1 MQDNEGEDMQPM
13 GMHILSK
20 KLVIY
25 TSFKKIAFNETLDA
39 EGEDMQPMGAHI
51 LSKKLLAPRL
61 RVKWVNLGRFWG
73 KQKKIKGP
81 LMSIY
86 LFKYR
91 NLKVQLL
98 RQHWVHFVR
107 DHSACSMQQMRQC
120 KSPC

>member
-1 MQDNEGEDMQPM
+1 MSRLVYFCLQIIEAFVSFRQAKNISRSFKKIVFNGMQDTEGEDMQPM

-73 KQKKIKGP
+73 KQKK
-81 LMSIY
+81 
-86 LFKYR
+86 
-91 NLKVQLL
+91 
-98 RQHWVHFVR
+98 
-107 DHSACSMQQMRQC
+107 
-120 KSPC
+120 

>member
-1 MQDNEGEDMQPM
+1 MPM

-73 KQKKIKGP
+73 KQKKNKK
-81 LMSIY
+81 SADEY
-86 LFKYR
+86 LSFQIQEFESTTLETTLGAFCER
-91 NLKVQLL
+91 SFSLL
-98 RQHWVHFVR
+98 
-107 DHSACSMQQMRQC
+107 DATNAAM
-120 KSPC
+120 